1 MIDGDPGPGRLAR
14 EEARGRT
21 QQIPGV
27 HQDDAAVHA
36 IHPLSLEIPWKQW
49 FGFSSSLP
57 DPAEVNGRNSIFG
70 VAYRHF
76 TLRQGFDRA
85 YYAR

>member
-1 MIDGDPGPGRLAR
+1 MIDGDPGPGGLAR
-14 EEARGRT
+14 EETRGGT

-49 FGFSSSLP
+49 FGFPSSLP
-57 DPAEVNGRNSIFG
+57 DQREVNGRNSIFG
-70 VAYRHF
+70 VAYPDF
-76 TLRQGFDRA
+76 TLRQGLLRTVIL
-85 YYAR
+85 